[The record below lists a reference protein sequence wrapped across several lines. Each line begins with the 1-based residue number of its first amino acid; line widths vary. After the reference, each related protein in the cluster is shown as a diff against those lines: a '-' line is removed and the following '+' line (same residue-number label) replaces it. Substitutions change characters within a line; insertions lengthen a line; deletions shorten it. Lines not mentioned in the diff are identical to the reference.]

1 MTPPVGHSLDR
12 PGLASAASATVG
24 LRGGPPVSPRQVVV
38 LGGGEPWAPDLV
50 RAIPTAAEVSFT
62 VWSPEPAWTAALE
75 KVEAADVVVVAL
87 SATTISDPAWS
98 ALAEHAVAW
107 HTGLVVVVGDDTPL
121 ARWPAWL
128 RDAMPT
134 TVDLAGPAWP
144 AELAHVV
151 AELEP
156 SRPDPWTPPVRPPI
170 PSGAQTEPAA
180 PWPAPR
186 DEHGPLD
193 DASDDVRMDED
204 VQFTVYR
211 PSAVPVDRWSWLLVF
226 AHTSQG
232 SAEEPDPLAEVRRQA
247 EGVLGAQASAYGA
260 LSADSTGPL
269 RRGSTL
275 LVEPWLEG
283 ATFNPPTVELQWEEP
298 VHRADFRFRFGAD
311 APSIARGGVRIFVGS
326 GRRGRAHPERARRRA
341 PGGPAAADE
350 RAAVPQGVRVLLPCR
365 HRGGR
370 GRGQRG
376 PVARRRVPHRLP
388 RPPQRRGLAAAHRRA
403 DRRRRRLPALLVVE
417 RAAVA
422 LRAGGVPPRIGAATG
437 GLHPPGLLAG
447 PVAGGPGPGPPPDPD
462 PPAALLPPRR
472 VEPGRGAA
480 AASGGRAPAAWRAA
494 GSATRRR
501 RAPGSGT
508 AATAAS
514 AGGRT
519 GWLAHRRRRPHC
531 RRPDRAPPD
540 PRRRAGPVGAWPTW
554 TAVGA
559 AAVLVAA
566 VGVGVVQA
574 GGHEDRASSPATTR
588 VASTDTEVVGAPPT
602 TVSGSETSVGPTVPG
617 SDDAT
622 FDRAVAYLGALAV
635 AKDPSCRLTAANPT
649 LGEVGSLE
657 EIGVDCTLTV
667 AGSGAPIQFRSI
679 VLRPGVTVQ
688 RYLDGLAA
696 APGLQVV
703 GGSLADDPDGPYLDL
718 SGRLQDGRTYSCRAW
733 GQAPV
738 AADTSAVAIACGATM
753 ADVVDFWRLHK
764 S

>member
-1 MTPPVGHSLDR
+1 
-12 PGLASAASATVG
+12 
-24 LRGGPPVSPRQVVV
+24 
-38 LGGGEPWAPDLV
+38 
-50 RAIPTAAEVSFT
+50 
-62 VWSPEPAWTAALE
+62 
-75 KVEAADVVVVAL
+75 
-87 SATTISDPAWS
+87 
-98 ALAEHAVAW
+98 
-107 HTGLVVVVGDDTPL
+107 
-121 ARWPAWL
+121 
-128 RDAMPT
+128 
-134 TVDLAGPAWP
+134 
-144 AELAHVV
+144 
-151 AELEP
+151 
-156 SRPDPWTPPVRPPI
+156 
-170 PSGAQTEPAA
+170 
-180 PWPAPR
+180 
-186 DEHGPLD
+186 
-193 DASDDVRMDED
+193 MDED

-311 APSIARGGVRIFVGS
+311 APAIARGGVRIFVGAVVVGELTLS
-326 GRRGRAHPERARRRA
+326 VRVGERPEARPLRTSARRFRKVFA
-341 PGGPAAADE
+341 SYSHADTEVVEAVASAVRLLGDEYLIDSHDLRSGEDWQQRIGELIDDADVFQLFWSSNALQSHYVLAECRHALALRREGFIRPVYWQDPLPEDPVQDLPPTPIRRLHFSRLAASNPAAVVPPSP
-350 RAAVPQGVRVLLPCR
+350 AAVLP
-365 HRGGR
+365 
-370 GRGQRG
+370 
-376 PVARRRVPHRLP
+376 
-388 RPPQRRGLAAAHRRA
+388 
-403 DRRRRRLPALLVVE
+403 
-417 RAAVA
+417 
-422 LRAGGVPPRIGAATG
+422 
-437 GLHPPGLLAG
+437 PPGA
-447 PVAGGPGPGPPPDPD
+447 PPGPPPVAAARPGAPPPPP
-462 PPAALLPPRR
+462 PPAPAGVSAARAPSPQAAPPPARPSTAGPTPSRR
-472 VEPGRGAA
+472 PGR
-480 AASGGRAPAAWRAA
+480 R
-494 GSATRRR
+494 
-501 RAPGSGT
+501 
-508 AATAAS
+508 
-514 AGGRT
+514 
-519 GWLAHRRRRPHC
+519 LA
-531 RRPDRAPPD
+531 
-540 PRRRAGPVGAWPTW
+540 TW

-574 GGHEDRASSPATTR
+574 GGHEDRASFPATTR
-588 VASTDTEVVGAPPT
+588 VASTDTEVLGAPPT
-602 TVSGSETSVGPTVPG
+602 TASGSETSVGPTVPG
-617 SDDAT
+617 SDEAT

-635 AKDPSCRLTAANPT
+635 ANDPSCRLSAANPT

-667 AGSGAPIQFRSI
+667 TGSGAPIEFRSI

-703 GGSLADDPDGPYLDL
+703 GGSLAGDPDGPYLDL

-753 ADVVDFWRLHK
+753 ADVVGFWRLHK